1 VTRIDLHA
9 HVVPPA
15 YRDQLPAGG
24 DAAALDV
31 PGAEQLLGD
40 MDRWE
45 IDGCVISMGGNLA
58 GDAGDASLARLV
70 NEGLAEIAGAQPQRL
85 GAIASLPLP
94 DVDAALAELEY
105 ALDTLGLEGV
115 LLLSNHRGVYLG
127 ERSLDPLFEELDRR
141 EVYCFVHPDF
151 PPSQPLP
158 HPGRWYEYPFDTTRA
173 MVHMALNGAFDRYP
187 RVKLQWAHLGGTI
200 PFLARRISTQA
211 SRMPDVTAG
220 MQEAE
225 MISYFRQQWYDTGLS
240 PYFGVVAATQD
251 LVPIERIVFGTDWPW
266 FPRPAHGSDLQPQL
280 DAVGPDRAKID
291 FENAR
296 ELVPRL
302 VDRVTAD

>member
-1 VTRIDLHA
+1 LTRVDLHA
-9 HVVPPA
+9 HVVPKA
-15 YRDQLPAGG
+15 YRDQLPAGS
-24 DAAALDV
+24 DTATLRV
-31 PGAEQLLGD
+31 PGPEQLLED

-45 IDGCVISMGGNLA
+45 VDGCVISMGGNLA
-58 GDAGDASLARLV
+58 GDADDATLARLV
-70 NEGLAEIAGAQPQRL
+70 NEGLAELVRAQPRRL

-94 DVDAALAELEY
+94 DVDAALTELEF
-105 ALDTLGLEGV
+105 ALDTLELEGV

-127 ERSLDPLFEELDRR
+127 ERRLDPLFEELDRR
-141 EVYCFVHPDF
+141 GAYCFVPPDF

-187 RVKLQWAHLGGTI
+187 RVKMQWAHLGGTI

-220 MQEAE
+220 MQEALL
-225 MISYFRQQWYDTGLS
+225 MTYFQRQWYDTGLS
-240 PYFGVVAATQD
+240 PYFGVVAATRD
-251 LVPIERIVFGTDWPW
+251 LVPVEQIVFGTDWPW
-266 FPRPAHGSDLQPQL
+266 FPRPEHGSDPQPHL

-291 FENAR
+291 SDNAR
-296 ELVPRL
+296 ALVPKL
-302 VDRVTAD
+302 VERVAS